1 MRSSHRFSVVR
12 LRVGEAQEPQVYY
25 VSEHKLISGNPK
37 QQVWVEYESPDREFC
52 AGVWA
57 SEVGEWKVQYTEQE
71 YCCILEGRSVLTH
84 ADGTAQEFSAGMEF
98 IVPCGFVG
106 SWRVVE
112 PTRKRFVIYEAQHT
126 EQRPPSDA

>member
-1 MRSSHRFSVVR
+1 VRSSHQSSVVR
-12 LRVGEAQEPQVYY
+12 LGDRPAQEPQVYY

-37 QQVWVEYESPDREFC
+37 QQVWVEHESPGREFS

-71 YCCILEGRSVLTH
+71 YCRILEGRSVLTH
-84 ADGTAQEFSAGMEF
+84 EDGTAQEFSEGMEF
-98 IVPCGFVG
+98 IVPRGFVG

-112 PTRKRFVIYEAQHT
+112 PTRKRFVIYEPTQPGAAPA
-126 EQRPPSDA
+126 E

>member
-1 MRSSHRFSVVR
+1 LRSSHQSSVVR
-12 LRVGEAQEPQVYY
+12 LGDAAAQEPTVYF

-37 QQVWVEYESPDREFC
+37 QQVWVEYESPDRAFC

-71 YCCILEGRSVLTH
+71 YCYILEGRSVLIH
-84 ADGTAQEFSAGMEF
+84 ENGTSQEFTAGMEF
-98 IVPCGFVG
+98 IVPSGFVG

-112 PTRKRFVIYEAQHT
+112 PTRKRFVIYEQT
-126 EQRPPSDA
+126 PSLATSAE